1 MHFSLGGKQKGK
13 KKEKKRKQQSCVSR
27 SGSGLRGKPL
37 PPRCSLIWLIFT
49 PLVQLPPA
57 GVGGEVG
64 AHSQGARPHL

>member
-13 KKEKKRKQQSCVSR
+13 KKEKKENSRAVSAEVALV
-27 SGSGLRGKPL
+27 SEANPA
-37 PPRCSLIWLIFT
+37 SLLQPHLADLY

>member
-13 KKEKKRKQQSCVSR
+13 KKEKKKKTAELCQQKWLWSQR
-27 SGSGLRGKPL
+27 QIL